1 MHLLILYLL
10 AIPQLSF
17 TCHPG
22 KPAQRGS
29 SQNSGNQILHKSGT
43 TLQGVRGRTFPA
55 DSSLSLETN
64 KIVEDWT
71 KRDLQAA
78 KDRTKHHKTSSSKA
92 TTIQVQNS
100 TTKAPTT
107 TPDDEY
113 EGLPECQHCRRPES
127 DPDHCKP
134 EKCDAVGITLRIID
148 DCSVAELRCPES
160 FRSVEIIDSAAK
172 SKRYEVEELA
182 LAYCIKGIWQ
192 AETPG
197 GKIPME
203 NIVCTS

>member
-29 SQNSGNQILHKSGT
+29 SQNSDQMQHKSGT
-43 TLQGVRGRTFPA
+43 SLQGVRGRTFQA
-55 DSSLSLETN
+55 DSSLSLETD

-78 KDRTKHHKTSSSKA
+78 KVETKHYKTSSNKA
-92 TTIQVQNS
+92 TTIQVQNF
-100 TTKAPTT
+100 TTRALTP
-107 TPDDEY
+107 TPDDEF
-113 EGLPECQHCRRPES
+113 EGLPECQHCHKLAS

-134 EKCDAVGITLRIID
+134 EKCVAVEITLRIID
-148 DCSVAELRCPES
+148 DCSVAELRCPEGFS
-160 FRSVEIIDSAAK
+160 AVEIKDSAAR

-192 AETPG
+192 AETPA
-197 GKIPME
+197 GKISMKS
-203 NIVCTS
+203 IVCRP